1 MTQED
6 KELLLQDL
14 CARLPFKVKISV
26 NDKIELL
33 QGINILD
40 NVVEYGSFLSSNIE
54 EIKPY
59 LFPLSSITKEQLSE
73 VQEILGKNEIE
84 IKDGFLSIIDSD
96 KNTIS
101 YLEILAVLE
110 WFNKN
115 HFDYRGLIEK
125 ELAINAT
132 NLSIY

>member
-1 MTQED
+1 MEN
-6 KELLLQDL
+6 KLGSNYGLVLGNADL
-14 CARLPFKVKISV
+14 TRLYY
-26 NDKIELL
+26 NDF
-33 QGINILD
+33 GIYSEIN
-40 NVVEYGSFLSSNIE
+40 LSL
-54 EIKPY
+54 PY
-59 LFPLSSITKEQLSE
+59 LFPMSSMTEEQLFE

-84 IKDGFLSIIDSD
+84 IKDTFLNIIDSD
-96 KNTIS
+96 RNTIT

-125 ELAINAT
+125 GLAINAT